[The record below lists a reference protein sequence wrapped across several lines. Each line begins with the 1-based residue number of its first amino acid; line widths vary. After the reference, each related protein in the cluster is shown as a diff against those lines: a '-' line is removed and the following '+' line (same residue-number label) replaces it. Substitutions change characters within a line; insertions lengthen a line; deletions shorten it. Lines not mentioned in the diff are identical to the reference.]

1 MNSIAR
7 ALNNIA
13 LSLNSIAAAINN
25 SKKLELKTTPITS
38 NPTSNVTI
46 TSTAGYQDSLKKA
59 SIPLEEKAAIDSIY
73 DALTIKGSHPHHHDD
88 VMQELSKK
96 WPVLYKAL
104 SSFVRVRESSYNQ
117 KYSSNIWKDSKKNTF

>member
-13 LSLNSIAAAINN
+13 LSLNSVATAINN
-25 SKKLELKTTPITS
+25 SKKVELKTAPKTS
-38 NPTSNVTI
+38 NPTSNVAI
-46 TSTAGYQDSLKKA
+46 TSTAGYQDPLKKT

-104 SSFVRVRESSYNQ
+104 ANFMRVRESSYNQ
-117 KYSSNIWKDSKKNTF
+117 KYSSSIWKDTKKNSF